1 MPVVIY
7 LKKEMIVNKDC
18 FFN

>member
-7 LKKEMIVNKDC
+7 LESEKKWEC
-18 FFN
+18 L